1 MTAHEPNQEPA
12 KDLNKVLVVDDS
24 PEACETLVEL
34 LSDHFAVQA
43 VSNPQAVMATI
54 KQFQPQLILLDYL
67 MPGVSGLEVCKQIRS
82 DKTLDQV
89 PVLFVSGIEG
99 SEDRV
104 RAFEAGA
111 NDFIPKPYSIDELV
125 ARMKVRL
132 SDKQTP
138 KSSTCLQAGNLKMDL
153 ISRDVTIEDKTFKLT
168 VKQFDILKL
177 LVENANQVVTR
188 KQCLDEV
195 WGEVEVTS
203 RNIDSQ
209 INYLKK
215 KLEGFNGTIMAVPS
229 IGYRLVLSNS

>member
-1 MTAHEPNQEPA
+1 MTAHEPNPGVSKEA
-12 KDLNKVLVVDDS
+12 NKVLVVDDS

-43 VSNPQAVMATI
+43 VSDPQAVMTMI
-54 KQFQPQLILLDYL
+54 QEFHPQLILLDYL

-82 DKTLDQV
+82 DKALDQV

-132 SDKQTP
+132 SDKQVS
-138 KSSTCLQAGNLKMDL
+138 KSQTSLKAGNLTMDL
-153 ISRDVTIEDKTFKLT
+153 ISRDVSIEDKTFKLT

-177 LVENANQVVTR
+177 LVENLNSVVTR

-195 WGEVEVTS
+195 WGDVEVTS

-215 KLEGFNGTIMAVPS
+215 KLEGFNGTILAVPS